1 MMLADD
7 FRAGVAAAERD
18 AGGDPAVVL
27 AVRRAALTVAV
38 FAQEAGDDSSGHL
51 GAAGQEMIIAYARTD
66 WPVTEIVAS
75 MYWQDLL
82 EYLIWE
88 DYGLTHGVERGG
100 SLPRRVPP
108 PTVAARRARAGTA
121 NRSKTAAQRPGRA
134 GSAAAAR
141 CPGPR

>member
-88 DYGLTHGVERGG
+88 DYGLTHGVERGILAAAG
-100 SLPRRVPP
+100 ASADGGRPAGPGRDGKSEQNSGPAARPRR
-108 PTVAARRARAGTA
+108 
-121 NRSKTAAQRPGRA
+121 
-134 GSAAAAR
+134 
-141 CPGPR
+141 